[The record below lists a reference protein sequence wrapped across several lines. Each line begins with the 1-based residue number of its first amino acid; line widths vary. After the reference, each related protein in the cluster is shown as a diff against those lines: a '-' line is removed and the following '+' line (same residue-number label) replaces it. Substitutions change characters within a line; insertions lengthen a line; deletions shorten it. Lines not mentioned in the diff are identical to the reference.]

1 MVSRLRFFLYRETVA
16 FFTWLAF
23 RTQRVYRLEP
33 PAGGVVRFRPYATA
47 FPGMPIGRI
56 YDAED
61 FPASDVAAPRLRRM
75 KLSHLLFGLAEKLAP
90 RTTDPLPADE
100 TMFLRVVYPFFF
112 RRAWGTPPRVPRELA
127 PASADVVA
135 EISVRGP
142 FASYLRRATEDDVRA
157 GDAPSTDQYVLD
169 LSWMLDYQVRPGLM
183 APGGKAILDVRGRTL
198 CTAAIHRRDA
208 RDVRPDSPD
217 YRRARGALLAGI
229 NEDLTTF
236 RHNLATH
243 LTTLTSFALA
253 STNRL
258 PREHPVR
265 RLLHHAFHTVL
276 IGNREVAEFQLS
288 GPAGFSARIF
298 SHEAP
303 VLARMADDY
312 LRRFDVWDLE
322 PPTQFARRGTTDT
335 PFDYPYRDNVMHVWR
350 VTRAYAE
357 SYLRLYYHGDEAVR
371 ADRQLGAWLDELDR
385 LVPNGVG
392 CPAAG
397 ANRDWLARL
406 CAMLL
411 HLSTAEHD
419 FLNNIVW
426 DYSTIGWIIP
436 TVAPESGAAMDRRRA
451 FDLVATI
458 IGTWKPYN
466 MLLTADVPSLACD
479 ARGRA
484 VMHEWIDHLGDIQ
497 REMHKAAARPDLS
510 YPKNWNV
517 SISN

>member
-1 MVSRLRFFLYRETVA
+1 R
-16 FFTWLAF
+16 
-23 RTQRVYRLEP
+23 
-33 PAGGVVRFRPYATA
+33 
-47 FPGMPIGRI
+47 
-56 YDAED
+56 
-61 FPASDVAAPRLRRM
+61 DVA
-75 KLSHLLFGLAEKLAP
+75 
-90 RTTDPLPADE
+90 
-100 TMFLRVVYPFFF
+100 
-112 RRAWGTPPRVPRELA
+112 
-127 PASADVVA
+127 
-135 EISVRGP
+135 
-142 FASYLRRATEDDVRA
+142 
-157 GDAPSTDQYVLD
+157 
-169 LSWMLDYQVRPGLM
+169 
-183 APGGKAILDVRGRTL
+183 
-198 CTAAIHRRDA
+198 
-208 RDVRPDSPD
+208 PDSPD
-217 YRRARGALLAGI
+217 YRRARAALLAGI

-258 PREHPVR
+258 PPEHPVR

-303 VLARMADDY
+303 VLARMADAY

-322 PPTQFARRGTTDT
+322 PPTQFARRGTADT
-335 PFDYPYRDNVMHVWR
+335 PFDYPYRDNVMQVWR

-357 SYLRLYYHGDEAVR
+357 SYLRLYYDDDEAMR
-371 ADRQLGAWLDELDR
+371 ADRELGAWLDELDR
-385 LVPNGVG
+385 LVPNGIG
-392 CPAAG
+392 RSAAG
-397 ANRDWLARL
+397 AFRDWLARL
-406 CAMLL
+406 CGMLL

-419 FLNNIVW
+419 VLNNIVW

-436 TVAPESGAAMDRRRA
+436 TVVPESGAAMDRRRA

-466 MLLTADVPSLACD
+466 MLLTADVPALACD
-479 ARGRA
+479 PRGRA
-484 VMHEWIDHLGDIQ
+484 LMQAWIDRLGEIQ
-497 REMHKAAARPDLS
+497 REMDKWGERPDLS

>member
-1 MVSRLRFFLYRETVA
+1 VRLRFFLYRATIA

-23 RTQRVYRLEP
+23 RGQRVFPLVP
-33 PAGGVVRFRPYATA
+33 PSAGAVRFRPYAAA

-56 YDAED
+56 YDPED
-61 FPASDVAAPRLRRM
+61 FPPSDEAAPRLRRM
-75 KLSHLLFGLAEKLAP
+75 KISRVLFGLADTLAP
-90 RTTDPLPADE
+90 RTTAPVPQDE
-100 TMFLRVVYPFFF
+100 AGFLRIVYPFFF
-112 RRAWGTPPRVPRELA
+112 RRAWGRPPRTPRALLG
-127 PASADVVA
+127 PRADVVA
-135 EISVRGP
+135 EIAVRGP
-142 FASYLRRATEDDVRA
+142 FASYLRRATEHDVRA
-157 GDAPSTDQYVLD
+157 GHATSTEQFALD
-169 LSWMLDYQVRPGLM
+169 LSWLLEYEVPPGLRRPGGL
-183 APGGKAILDVRGRTL
+183 AVLDVRGGTL
-198 CTAAIHRRDA
+198 RTAAIHRRDGGA
-208 RDVRPDSPD
+208 RVDSPD
-217 YRRARGALLAGI
+217 YPRARAALLAGI

-258 PREHPVR
+258 PPEHPVR

-288 GPAGFSARIF
+288 GPGGFSARIF

-312 LRRFDVWDLE
+312 LSRFDVWDLE
-322 PPTQFARRGTTDT
+322 PPTQFARRGTTET
-335 PFDYPYRDNVMHVWR
+335 PFDYPYRDNVMQVWH
-350 VTRAYAE
+350 VTRDYVE
-357 SYLRLYYHGDEAVR
+357 SYLRLYYGDDGAVQGDR
-371 ADRQLGAWLDELDR
+371 ALTAWLDELDR

-392 CPAAG
+392 RPVAG
-397 ANRDWLARL
+397 VTREWLGRL

-419 FLNNIVW
+419 VLNNVVW
-426 DYSTIGWIIP
+426 DYATIGWIIP
-436 TVAPESGAAMDRRRA
+436 TVAPESGAAMDGRRA

-484 VMHEWIDHLGDIQ
+484 VMQEWIERLRDVHAK
-497 REMHKAAARPDLS
+497 MPAAGERPDLS
-510 YPKNWNV
+510 YPGNWNV

>member
-1 MVSRLRFFLYRETVA
+1 VRLRFFLYRATIA

-23 RTQRVYRLEP
+23 RGQRVRPLAP
-33 PAGGVVRFRPYATA
+33 PAGGALRFRPYAAA

-56 YDAED
+56 HDPED
-61 FPASDVAAPRLRRM
+61 FPPSDEAAPRLRRM
-75 KLSHLLFGLAEKLAP
+75 KMSHVLFGLADRLAP
-90 RTTDPLPADE
+90 RRTPPVPQDE
-100 TMFLRVVYPFFF
+100 AAFLRVVYPFFF
-112 RRAWGTPPRVPRELA
+112 RRAWGRPPRAPRVLVD
-127 PASADVVA
+127 PRTDVVA
-135 EISVRGP
+135 ELAVRGP
-142 FASYLRRATEDDVRA
+142 FASYLRRATEHDVRA
-157 GDAPSTDQYVLD
+157 GRAASTEQYAVD
-169 LSWMLDYQVRPGLM
+169 LFWLLDYEAARGLRP
-183 APGGKAILDVRGRTL
+183 PGGLAVLDVRAGTL
-198 CTAAIHRRDA
+198 RTAAIHRRHGSG
-208 RDVRPDSPD
+208 VRPESPD
-217 YRRARGALLAGI
+217 FPHVRAALLAGM

-243 LTTLTSFALA
+243 LATLTSFALA

-258 PREHPVR
+258 PPEHPVR

-312 LRRFDVWDLE
+312 LARFDVWDLE
-322 PPTQFARRGTTDT
+322 PPTQFARRGTTET
-335 PFDYPYRDNVMHVWR
+335 PFDYPYRDNVMQVWH
-350 VTRAYAE
+350 VTRGYVE
-357 SYLRLYYHGDEAVR
+357 SYLRLYYADDGAVR
-371 ADRQLGAWLDELDR
+371 EDRSVAAWLDELDR
-385 LVPNGVG
+385 LVPNGIG
-392 CPAAG
+392 RPAAG
-397 ANRDWLARL
+397 LTRDWLGRL

-419 FLNNIVW
+419 VLNNVVW
-426 DYSTIGWIIP
+426 DYATIGWIVP
-436 TVAPESGAAMDRRRA
+436 TVAPESGAAMDGRRA

-484 VMHEWIDHLGDIQ
+484 VMKQWIDRLGDVQ
-497 REMHKAAARPDLS
+497 ATMQAAGARPDLS
-510 YPKNWNV
+510 YPANWNV